1 MAVALQARLQ
11 LGTLRLARGPLR
23 LHSTAFKRVHKP
35 ICPPQTPPLAT
46 PSLQASSRGHA
57 GLKTLTPVLPR
68 NLGTTQ
74 KASVICSRFCKI
86 NQVHH
91 IRLRWCELNHSCE
104 TGGLSSSTAVK
115 TGAVSASVCAHR
127 FSSGR
132 GPTRGRR
139 KEQPPMVGQL
149 AAPEKP
155 KKYTKSNL
163 PEKVCIVC
171 NRPFNW

>member
-1 MAVALQARLQ
+1 MAVTVQARLQ
-11 LGTLRLARGPLR
+11 LGTLRLARGPIR
-23 LHSTAFKRVHKP
+23 LQSTAFKRVHKP
-35 ICPPQTPPLAT
+35 ICPPLAT
-46 PSLQASSRGHA
+46 PSLQAPSRAHA
-57 GLKTLTPVLPR
+57 GLKTLTPALPR

-74 KASVICSRFCKI
+74 KAVICLRFCKNNEIHIVRSRRCEI
-86 NQVHH
+86 NPT
-91 IRLRWCELNHSCE
+91 CE
-104 TGGLSSSTAVK
+104 TGGLLSSNAVK
-115 TGAVSASVCAHR
+115 TGAVSTSVRAHR
-127 FSSGR
+127 FSSGIGAIR
-132 GPTRGRR
+132 SGK